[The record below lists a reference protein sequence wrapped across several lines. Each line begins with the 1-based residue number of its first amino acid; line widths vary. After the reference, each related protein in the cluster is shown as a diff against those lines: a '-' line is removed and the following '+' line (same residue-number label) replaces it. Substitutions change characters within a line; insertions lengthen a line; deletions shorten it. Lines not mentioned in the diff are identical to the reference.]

1 MNWARVSSVG
11 IVVAVA
17 LVIIANAPP
26 VLTDPLALA
35 VAQIR
40 VNTAKT
46 PSPVVTS
53 QQPLQ
58 NLEAVEQETSEPK
71 KAGKLAN

>member
-1 MNWARVSSVG
+1 MSSVG
-11 IVVAVA
+11 IAVAVA

-46 PSPVVTS
+46 PPPVVTS

-58 NLEAVEQETSEPK
+58 NFEVVEQETSEPK
-71 KAGKLAN
+71 KASKSAN